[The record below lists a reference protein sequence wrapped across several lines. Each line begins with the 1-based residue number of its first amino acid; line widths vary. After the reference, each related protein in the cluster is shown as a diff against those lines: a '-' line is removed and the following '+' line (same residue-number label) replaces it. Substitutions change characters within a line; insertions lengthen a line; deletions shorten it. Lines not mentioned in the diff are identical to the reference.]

1 MQRWAPRFR
10 RDTRYTTTVVPAAR
24 LPVNPP
30 APSELA
36 RAVGAPRMTGDAPG
50 GPMSTKE
57 GAMHR
62 PTRRRIGMLAGAI
75 CICLLAA
82 LPPAARAQAGYPG
95 PTSAPVTPLPTPEGG
110 YGSPYPDAEPT
121 PEPPPAEDPT
131 PEAPPEEDPTPEEA
145 VEEPPPEEPP
155 EEVAPT
161 ETATPEPTP
170 TASPTPPPSPTATT
184 AATPSPTATEAP
196 APSPT
201 PRQPRR
207 RRLDRPDG
215 SPIAPT
221 LFVALSPGRLTV
233 GLGIHLV
240 RRGPGSP
247 SSMY

>member
-1 MQRWAPRFR
+1 
-10 RDTRYTTTVVPAAR
+10 
-24 LPVNPP
+24 
-30 APSELA
+30 
-36 RAVGAPRMTGDAPG
+36 
-50 GPMSTKE
+50 
-57 GAMHR
+57 MHR

-131 PEAPPEEDPTPEEA
+131 PETPPEEDPTPEEA

-161 ETATPEPTP
+161 ETATP
-170 TASPTPPPSPTATT
+170 
-184 AATPSPTATEAP
+184 SPTATEAP

-201 PRQPRR
+201 PSTAPTPPVSTE
-207 RRLDRPDG
+207 PDG
-215 SPIAPT
+215 PLIAPT
-221 LFVALSPGRLTV
+221 LFVGLVGLLAAFTV

-247 SSMY
+247 

>member
-1 MQRWAPRFR
+1 
-10 RDTRYTTTVVPAAR
+10 
-24 LPVNPP
+24 
-30 APSELA
+30 
-36 RAVGAPRMTGDAPG
+36 
-50 GPMSTKE
+50 
-57 GAMHR
+57 MHR

-121 PEPPPAEDPT
+121 PEPTPAEDPT
-131 PEAPPEEDPTPEEA
+131 PETPPEEEPTPEEA

-201 PRQPRR
+201 PSTAPTPPVSTE
-207 RRLDRPDG
+207 PDG
-215 SPIAPT
+215 PLIAPT
-221 LFVALSPGRLTV
+221 LFVGLVGLLAAFTV

-247 SSMY
+247 